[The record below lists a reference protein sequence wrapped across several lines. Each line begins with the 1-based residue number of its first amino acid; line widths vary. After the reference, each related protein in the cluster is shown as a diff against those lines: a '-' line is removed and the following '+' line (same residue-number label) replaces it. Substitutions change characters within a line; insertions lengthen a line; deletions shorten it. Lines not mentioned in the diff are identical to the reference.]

1 MLIYNLLCELVTLG
15 LSWVRDYLE
24 TENQLVRGF
33 HKGRTYLIHRD
44 IDCGL
49 FAGLNLVHELFNDI
63 ITMVRDRINDIR
75 KLVNG
80 KRVFFMENLESDLF
94 IEGFPGLQPFTRNR
108 LRSYLKSDGE
118 SHANSYLLDAMLK
131 VDNFPEKFI
140 KFCDNYE
147 CCTDLRNLILEEVNR
162 TSSRLNSTSAH
173 TCSFNSRN
181 ISSEASNGEHTQ
193 ATMAI
198 HKQSEQE
205 NNLNQN
211 EIACEMNLDA
221 ARNMKEELIMPSS
234 NEALVLQEDH
244 NKQKD
249 DAPCTLMAGLN
260 NNSQGANKL
269 SMLDKELSDLTSAGS
284 QGSDDSYYLTDSDTT
299 DCVEPNHEIDSLKET
314 VPKNISEC
322 DDDTQYMST
331 LNVSEKGNNSKINT
345 AIAAGKLTNDD
356 ALSSGIHGEGLEKEK
371 QSMAV
376 LNISNSSAE
385 DGSNS
390 NFSLSVMS
398 EKLEPCSQTE
408 VKKLFDGHCEEKE
421 CLDDFSTFTD
431 SILSDFPEILKE
443 TCEEPG
449 VSERS
454 EAAASSDSAISQNGI
469 PLSQSLIRE

>member
-1 MLIYNLLCELVTLG
+1 MNCST
-15 LSWVRDYLE
+15 
-24 TENQLVRGF
+24 
-33 HKGRTYLIHRD
+33 
-44 IDCGL
+44 
-49 FAGLNLVHELFNDI
+49 
-63 ITMVRDRINDIR
+63 
-75 KLVNG
+75 
-80 KRVFFMENLESDLF
+80 
-94 IEGFPGLQPFTRNR
+94 NR

-221 ARNMKEELIMPSS
+221 ARNMKEELIMSSS
-234 NEALVLQEDH
+234 NEALVLQEKDH

-269 SMLDKELSDLTSAGS
+269 SMLDKELSDLTSAGC

-299 DCVEPNHEIDSLKET
+299 DCVEPNHAIDSLKET

-331 LNVSEKGNNSKINT
+331 LNVSENGNHSKINT
-345 AIAAGKLTNDD
+345 ANAAGKLTRDVE
-356 ALSSGIHGEGLEKEK
+356 SSGIQREVLEKEK

-390 NFSLSVMS
+390 NCSLSVMS
-398 EKLEPCSQTE
+398 EKLETCSQTE
-408 VKKLFDGHCEEKE
+408 VKQLFDGHCEEKE

-443 TCEEPG
+443 TGEEPQISLNSVQGFNGTPG